1 MRKFLTWLP
10 AAAFL
15 GMAILIISK
24 TVKVPVWIAYMC
36 MSLAVIISPIVKKI
50 LLGLGIGK
58 RRVRNLRA
66 CISILLIASTFLINS
81 SKLPIWN
88 ENGDGVELSQLEEPV
103 NVREKGKTEETNRV
117 SGSKYNADIHKGVS
131 AVREGISDRIDAFVD
146 EAAAAVDEVDAGN
159 EESEEESAD
168 QQEHLREVTLVR
180 VVDGDTLIVDCD
192 GDQVRVRL
200 LEVDTPESVHVDS
213 SRNNEYGTMAS
224 DFTKLYLKNKTTLYL
239 SYDEENEDLYGRTLA
254 YVWMSKDVNI
264 ENREDIETYM
274 LNAILIKEGMARVT
288 VYAPNDH
295 YQDIMEELQQ
305 KAQEDRVGLWKY
317 DEYWKI
323 TQNIQEDEMTP

>member
-24 TVKVPVWIAYMC
+24 TVKVPVGIAYMC

-103 NVREKGKTEETNRV
+103 NVREKGKTEETNRL

-131 AVREGISDRIDAFVD
+131 AVREGISDRICW
-146 EAAAAVDEVDAGN
+146 
-159 EESEEESAD
+159 
-168 QQEHLREVTLVR
+168 Q
-180 VVDGDTLIVDCD
+180 
-192 GDQVRVRL
+192 
-200 LEVDTPESVHVDS
+200 
-213 SRNNEYGTMAS
+213 
-224 DFTKLYLKNKTTLYL
+224 
-239 SYDEENEDLYGRTLA
+239 
-254 YVWMSKDVNI
+254 
-264 ENREDIETYM
+264 
-274 LNAILIKEGMARVT
+274 
-288 VYAPNDH
+288 
-295 YQDIMEELQQ
+295 
-305 KAQEDRVGLWKY
+305 
-317 DEYWKI
+317 
-323 TQNIQEDEMTP
+323 